1 MHVILFAALGLAAL
15 AGLAATASAEPVK
28 SEYTT
33 MELKQCKPLPAA
45 KDEGEGDASA
55 AWWCNGLRGYKLFLA
70 EGDLRQMLAYGKK
83 AREQRAATQTLG
95 RFNSIFPDDKTERA
109 TLEWRLRYTKGKWV
123 PFATILRYHTF
134 DGDQD
139 PPVRGQVLVVAKVGP
154 KAGTDACHV
163 AYIDAL
169 ANPDANALA
178 QQAADERAEAF
189 DCAKEPE
196 VVGLTGKSPM

>member
-1 MHVILFAALGLAAL
+1 MRVLTIVTLCLVAL
-15 AGLAATASAEPVK
+15 AWFARPSVAGPVR

-33 MELKQCKPLPAA
+33 IDLKQCKALKRPAGE
-45 KDEGEGDASA
+45 DEGDEGA
-55 AWWCNGLRGYKLFLA
+55 AWWCPGPKGYRLYMA
-70 EGDLRQMLAYGKK
+70 EGDLRFMVAYGRK
-83 AREQRAATQTLG
+83 AQEQRAAGQTLG
-95 RFNSIFPDDKTERA
+95 KFNSIFPDDKTERA
-109 TLEWRLRYTKGKWV
+109 TLEWRMRYQKGKWV
-123 PFATILRYHTF
+123 PFATILRYHTY

-139 PPVRGQVLVVAKVGP
+139 PPVRGQVLVIAKVGP

-178 QQAADERAEAF
+178 QQAADERAESF
-189 DCAKEPE
+189 DCTKEPE